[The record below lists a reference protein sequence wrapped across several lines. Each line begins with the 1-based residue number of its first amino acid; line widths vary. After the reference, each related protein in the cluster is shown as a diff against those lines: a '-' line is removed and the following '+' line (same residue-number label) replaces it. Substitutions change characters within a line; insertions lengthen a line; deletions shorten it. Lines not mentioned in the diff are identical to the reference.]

1 MFEKYGKIAG
11 ILAPIVS
18 FLFIGIAIATH
29 PWFSFTENAL
39 SDLGAL
45 HTENNWIF
53 NLALILGGSLAMVF
67 SLYLQKK
74 GSNAIENAGYAAFMV
89 ASIFMTC
96 IGVFPE
102 GTPVHFTVSLLFYMF
117 GAVAISIS
125 GIGFLISKR
134 TYEGA
139 ASIILVSFGLL
150 VALSVKWKGIAIPET
165 IGALAIALWTYMLIF
180 RVLKKDSLIFET
192 D

>member
-18 FLFIGIAIATH
+18 FLFIAIAVATH

-74 GSNAIENAGYAAFMV
+74 GSNAVENAGYAVFLI
-89 ASIFMTC
+89 ASIFMTS

-102 GTPVHFTVSLLFYMF
+102 GTSVHFTVSLMFYILS
-117 GAVAISIS
+117 AVAMSIS
-125 GIGFLISKR
+125 GIGFFISKR
-134 TYEGA
+134 RCEGA
-139 ASIILVSFGLL
+139 ASIIFVSFGLL
-150 VALSVKWKGIAIPET
+150 VALAVKWKGIAIPET

-180 RVLKKDSLIFET
+180 RVMKKDALIFET